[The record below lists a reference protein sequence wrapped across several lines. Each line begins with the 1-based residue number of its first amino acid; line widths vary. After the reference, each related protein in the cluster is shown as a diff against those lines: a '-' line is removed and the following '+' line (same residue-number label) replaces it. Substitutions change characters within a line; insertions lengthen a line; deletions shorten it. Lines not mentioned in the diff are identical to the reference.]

1 MSIYNK
7 VSELEW
13 YLCQK
18 ALLKEFLSKNAYEK
32 YLSDL
37 DRFHAEWEGLHEP
50 KIVETEN
57 KSALAVYSPINAM
70 LVLSPGAELNLPLGY
85 VLPKD
90 FLWMQIYPDT
100 LLFSEGKT
108 SGAVK
113 VNGSILKLTNI
124 SDESIQLPLC
134 KEAAIGLGMTKE
146 QRDNYQKYERFQL
159 VELHP
164 ENPLPELGF
173 YLPGIYKSGLEGSDY
188 IPSNFYMTVSK
199 KQQVRFMI
207 HRKNGITCDPSSD
220 PILDIITVD
229 DIWKYSVKQTA
240 DEGLPYDVQKLFEQK
255 WKAIAG
261 KNTFT
266 VIERLDIKEFKKSRK
281 VNGMFSCFARG
292 KTQEAL
298 MKALNWKGY
307 DFVEVAPEFTSQV
320 CPVCGNL
327 DSANRDGKRFKC
339 ICCGHEDD
347 ADHVG
352 SINIRERAVN
362 KDLMDICEKHRY
374 GNGLQNA
381 LKDYYMEQNEIFK
394 KQHPQGMVS

>member
-1 MSIYNK
+1 
-7 VSELEW
+7 
-13 YLCQK
+13 
-18 ALLKEFLSKNAYEK
+18 
-32 YLSDL
+32 
-37 DRFHAEWEGLHEP
+37 
-50 KIVETEN
+50 
-57 KSALAVYSPINAM
+57 M

-240 DEGLPYDVQKLFEQK
+240 DEWLPYDVQKLFEQK

-261 KNTFT
+261 KNG
-266 VIERLDIKEFKKSRK
+266 KEGIRYP
-281 VNGMFSCFARG
+281 FSTYY
-292 KTQEAL
+292 K
-298 MKALNWKGY
+298 
-307 DFVEVAPEFTSQV
+307 
-320 CPVCGNL
+320 
-327 DSANRDGKRFKC
+327 NRT
-339 ICCGHEDD
+339 
-347 ADHVG
+347 
-352 SINIRERAVN
+352 
-362 KDLMDICEKHRY
+362 
-374 GNGLQNA
+374 
-381 LKDYYMEQNEIFK
+381 
-394 KQHPQGMVS
+394 P

>member
-1 MSIYNK
+1 MSICNK

-70 LVLSPGAELNLPLGY
+70 LVLSPGAEMNLPLGY

-207 HRKNGITCDPSSD
+207 HRKN
-220 PILDIITVD
+220 
-229 DIWKYSVKQTA
+229 
-240 DEGLPYDVQKLFEQK
+240 
-255 WKAIAG
+255 
-261 KNTFT
+261 
-266 VIERLDIKEFKKSRK
+266 
-281 VNGMFSCFARG
+281 
-292 KTQEAL
+292 
-298 MKALNWKGY
+298 
-307 DFVEVAPEFTSQV
+307 
-320 CPVCGNL
+320 
-327 DSANRDGKRFKC
+327 
-339 ICCGHEDD
+339 
-347 ADHVG
+347 
-352 SINIRERAVN
+352 
-362 KDLMDICEKHRY
+362 
-374 GNGLQNA
+374 
-381 LKDYYMEQNEIFK
+381 
-394 KQHPQGMVS
+394 

>member
-1 MSIYNK
+1 
-7 VSELEW
+7 
-13 YLCQK
+13 
-18 ALLKEFLSKNAYEK
+18 
-32 YLSDL
+32 
-37 DRFHAEWEGLHEP
+37 
-50 KIVETEN
+50 
-57 KSALAVYSPINAM
+57 
-70 LVLSPGAELNLPLGY
+70 
-85 VLPKD
+85 
-90 FLWMQIYPDT
+90 MQIYPYT

-261 KNTFT
+261 KNG
-266 VIERLDIKEFKKSRK
+266 KEGIRYP
-281 VNGMFSCFARG
+281 FSTYY
-292 KTQEAL
+292 K
-298 MKALNWKGY
+298 
-307 DFVEVAPEFTSQV
+307 
-320 CPVCGNL
+320 
-327 DSANRDGKRFKC
+327 NRT
-339 ICCGHEDD
+339 
-347 ADHVG
+347 
-352 SINIRERAVN
+352 
-362 KDLMDICEKHRY
+362 
-374 GNGLQNA
+374 
-381 LKDYYMEQNEIFK
+381 
-394 KQHPQGMVS
+394 P

>member
-1 MSIYNK
+1 MDIVRLHFSYIHADKIKNRRHFMSICNK

-37 DRFHAEWEGLHEP
+37 DRFHAEWKGLHEP

-70 LVLSPGAELNLPLGY
+70 LVLTPGAELNLPLGY

-124 SDESIQLPLC
+124 SDESIQLPIC
-134 KEAAIGLGMTKE
+134 KEVAIGLGMTKE

-229 DIWKYSVKQTA
+229 DIWKYSVKQA
-240 DEGLPYDVQKLFEQK
+240 SDEGLPYDVQKLFEQK

-261 KNTFT
+261 KNG
-266 VIERLDIKEFKKSRK
+266 KEGIRYP
-281 VNGMFSCFARG
+281 FSTYY
-292 KTQEAL
+292 K
-298 MKALNWKGY
+298 
-307 DFVEVAPEFTSQV
+307 
-320 CPVCGNL
+320 
-327 DSANRDGKRFKC
+327 NRT
-339 ICCGHEDD
+339 
-347 ADHVG
+347 
-352 SINIRERAVN
+352 
-362 KDLMDICEKHRY
+362 
-374 GNGLQNA
+374 
-381 LKDYYMEQNEIFK
+381 
-394 KQHPQGMVS
+394 P

>member
-108 SGAVK
+108 SGTVK

-188 IPSNFYMTVSK
+188 IPSNFYDSK
-199 KQQVRFMI
+199 
-207 HRKNGITCDPSSD
+207 
-220 PILDIITVD
+220 
-229 DIWKYSVKQTA
+229 
-240 DEGLPYDVQKLFEQK
+240 
-255 WKAIAG
+255 
-261 KNTFT
+261 
-266 VIERLDIKEFKKSRK
+266 
-281 VNGMFSCFARG
+281 
-292 KTQEAL
+292 
-298 MKALNWKGY
+298 
-307 DFVEVAPEFTSQV
+307 
-320 CPVCGNL
+320 
-327 DSANRDGKRFKC
+327 
-339 ICCGHEDD
+339 
-347 ADHVG
+347 
-352 SINIRERAVN
+352 
-362 KDLMDICEKHRY
+362 
-374 GNGLQNA
+374 
-381 LKDYYMEQNEIFK
+381 
-394 KQHPQGMVS
+394 

>member
-108 SGAVK
+108 SGTVK

-124 SDESIQLPLC
+124 SDESIPLPLC
-134 KEAAIGLGMTKE
+134 K
-146 QRDNYQKYERFQL
+146 R
-159 VELHP
+159 
-164 ENPLPELGF
+164 
-173 YLPGIYKSGLEGSDY
+173 S
-188 IPSNFYMTVSK
+188 SN
-199 KQQVRFMI
+199 RAW
-207 HRKNGITCDPSSD
+207 ND
-220 PILDIITVD
+220 
-229 DIWKYSVKQTA
+229 
-240 DEGLPYDVQKLFEQK
+240 
-255 WKAIAG
+255 
-261 KNTFT
+261 
-266 VIERLDIKEFKKSRK
+266 
-281 VNGMFSCFARG
+281 
-292 KTQEAL
+292 
-298 MKALNWKGY
+298 
-307 DFVEVAPEFTSQV
+307 
-320 CPVCGNL
+320 
-327 DSANRDGKRFKC
+327 
-339 ICCGHEDD
+339 
-347 ADHVG
+347 
-352 SINIRERAVN
+352 ERAA
-362 KDLMDICEKHRY
+362 
-374 GNGLQNA
+374 G
-381 LKDYYMEQNEIFK
+381 
-394 KQHPQGMVS
+394 

>member
-32 YLSDL
+32 YLSNL

-124 SDESIQLPLC
+124 SDESIQRPLC

-146 QRDNYQKYERFQL
+146 QRDKLNSL
-159 VELHP
+159 
-164 ENPLPELGF
+164 
-173 YLPGIYKSGLEGSDY
+173 
-188 IPSNFYMTVSK
+188 T
-199 KQQVRFMI
+199 
-207 HRKNGITCDPSSD
+207 SD
-220 PILDIITVD
+220 PDCPFVLFIGH
-229 DIWKYSVKQTA
+229 K
-240 DEGLPYDVQKLFEQK
+240 KLIKRKPFE
-255 WKAIAG
+255 
-261 KNTFT
+261 
-266 VIERLDIKEFKKSRK
+266 
-281 VNGMFSCFARG
+281 
-292 KTQEAL
+292 
-298 MKALNWKGY
+298 
-307 DFVEVAPEFTSQV
+307 DFINNEFTQS
-320 CPVCGNL
+320 L
-327 DSANRDGKRFKC
+327 
-339 ICCGHEDD
+339 
-347 ADHVG
+347 
-352 SINIRERAVN
+352 
-362 KDLMDICEKHRY
+362 
-374 GNGLQNA
+374 
-381 LKDYYMEQNEIFK
+381 
-394 KQHPQGMVS
+394 

>member
-240 DEGLPYDVQKLFEQK
+240 DEGLLYDVQKLFEQK

-261 KNTFT
+261 KNG
-266 VIERLDIKEFKKSRK
+266 KEGIRYP
-281 VNGMFSCFARG
+281 FSTYY
-292 KTQEAL
+292 K
-298 MKALNWKGY
+298 
-307 DFVEVAPEFTSQV
+307 
-320 CPVCGNL
+320 
-327 DSANRDGKRFKC
+327 NRT
-339 ICCGHEDD
+339 
-347 ADHVG
+347 
-352 SINIRERAVN
+352 
-362 KDLMDICEKHRY
+362 
-374 GNGLQNA
+374 
-381 LKDYYMEQNEIFK
+381 
-394 KQHPQGMVS
+394 P